1 MKKILFIF
9 HKPTTNPG
17 PVGKILKQRGYEL
30 DIRVL
35 NEGDQLPSTM
45 NDHEAAISFGG
56 SMSAND
62 SYTLPFIRTELDWI
76 PVCLSSGK
84 PFLGICL
91 GAQLLAKVLG
101 GKVARHSEG
110 KVEIGYHP
118 IMPTFAGS
126 KYFDSQLSFYHWN
139 GEGFELPS
147 DAIKLASG
155 EMFENQAFRYGE
167 NAYGVQFHPEI
178 SKMVLEEW
186 TATTDLETEQKL
198 KLPGAQSWE
207 EQIDKHSHYAPVV
220 ENWLERFFYLWLN
233 QETSSNQLNISQMK

>member
-30 DIRVL
+30 DVRVL
-35 NEGDQLPSTM
+35 NEGYQLPSTM
-45 NDHEAAISFGG
+45 NEYEAAISFGG

-62 SYTLPFIRTELDWI
+62 SETLPFIRTELDWI
-76 PVCLSSGK
+76 PKFIESGK

-91 GAQLLAKVLG
+91 GAQLLAKALG
-101 GKVARHSEG
+101 AKVTRHSEAR
-110 KVEIGYHP
+110 VEIGYHP
-118 IMPTFAGS
+118 IIPTLAGS
-126 KYFDSQLSFYHWN
+126 KYFNSKLYFYHWN

-147 DAIKLASG
+147 NAVKLASG

-167 NAYGVQFHPEI
+167 NAYGVQFHPEM

-186 TATTDLETEQKL
+186 AATTDSETEQKL

-207 EQIDKHSHYAPVV
+207 EQIDKHLQYAPVV
-220 ENWLERFFYLWLN
+220 ENWLERFFSLWLN
-233 QETSSNQLNISQMK
+233 LETSSNLS